1 MSLKN
6 KLYDRIF
13 VYAPAEN
20 ISPAQFRGLKA
31 TFDDVDKVLL
41 QIANSKESK
50 SNLNDARAA
59 VITEDIETL
68 LSEVSSM
75 RRAPSTGSPIRLC
88 WLDEIRAL
96 YKRVDMARE
105 LGCNLNSSLKTRL
118 TAEKA
123 LIMED
128 EAQAKVEVKRLEL
141 VQKAKVN
148 EASQSVPKRP
158 CQGLVGYD
166 NWLSWST
173 EIRERLESV
182 MTDVAKASIIYD
194 SLKVAEDKEYL

>member
-1 MSLKN
+1 
-6 KLYDRIF
+6 
-13 VYAPAEN
+13 
-20 ISPAQFRGLKA
+20 
-31 TFDDVDKVLL
+31 
-41 QIANSKESK
+41 
-50 SNLNDARAA
+50 
-59 VITEDIETL
+59 
-68 LSEVSSM
+68 
-75 RRAPSTGSPIRLC
+75 
-88 WLDEIRAL
+88 
-96 YKRVDMARE
+96 MARE

-158 CQGLVGYD
+158 CQGLVGYY

-194 SLKVAEDKEYL
+194 SLKVAEDKEYLRGVNSSVEILNYLNGKYNRPSEVCESQLAIIKRLPAARSDKDMIHNILKFLSIHHDLVRYEAAAKIDTYFVNYIRHIILTEPELNRYLREY

>member
-105 LGCNLNSSLKTRL
+105 LGYNLN
-118 TAEKA
+118 
-123 LIMED
+123 
-128 EAQAKVEVKRLEL
+128 
-141 VQKAKVN
+141 
-148 EASQSVPKRP
+148 
-158 CQGLVGYD
+158 
-166 NWLSWST
+166 
-173 EIRERLESV
+173 
-182 MTDVAKASIIYD
+182 
-194 SLKVAEDKEYL
+194 

>member
-1 MSLKN
+1 ML
-6 KLYDRIF
+6 
-13 VYAPAEN
+13 AE
-20 ISPAQFRGLKA
+20 IS
-31 TFDDVDKVLL
+31 
-41 QIANSKESK
+41 SKR
-50 SNLNDARAA
+50 RAA
-59 VITEDIETL
+59 G
-68 LSEVSSM
+68 
-75 RRAPSTGSPIRLC
+75 TGSPIRMC

-96 YKRVDMARE
+96 YKRIDMARE
-105 LGCNLNSSLKTRL
+105 LGCTLDSSLKTRL

-148 EASQSVPKRP
+148 EASQSVPKRA

-182 MTDVAKASIIYD
+182 MTDCAKGSIIYD
-194 SLKVAEDKEYL
+194 SLKVAEDKE